1 MAANSVFR
9 SDNTT
14 NFINSIHRMRDHRYG
29 KYKSDEER
37 RIEERNER
45 MRRRYRR

>member
-1 MAANSVFR
+1 MAVNSVFR

-14 NFINSIHRMRDHRYG
+14 NFINSIHKMRDRREG
-29 KYKSDEER
+29 KCKSDEER

-45 MRRRYRR
+45 MRRRYYR